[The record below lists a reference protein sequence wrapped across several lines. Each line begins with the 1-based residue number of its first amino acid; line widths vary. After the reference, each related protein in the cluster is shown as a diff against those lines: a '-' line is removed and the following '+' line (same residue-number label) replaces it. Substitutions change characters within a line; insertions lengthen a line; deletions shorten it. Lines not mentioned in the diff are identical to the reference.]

1 MKGTIKRLNEKGF
14 GFITPE
20 GGDKDIF
27 FHAND
32 CTDRNFKDMHE
43 GDMVTFE
50 MGESP
55 KGPKATNVVLA
66 SDMAESADISEA
78 A

>member
-1 MKGTIKRLNEKGF
+1 MQGIIKKVLNGF

-32 CTDRNFKDMHE
+32 LEGVEFDSLQE
-43 GDMVTFE
+43 GDAVTFE
-50 MGESP
+50 MGTSD
-55 KGPKATNVVLA
+55 KGPKAEKVALA
-66 SDMAESADISEA
+66 E
-78 A
+78 